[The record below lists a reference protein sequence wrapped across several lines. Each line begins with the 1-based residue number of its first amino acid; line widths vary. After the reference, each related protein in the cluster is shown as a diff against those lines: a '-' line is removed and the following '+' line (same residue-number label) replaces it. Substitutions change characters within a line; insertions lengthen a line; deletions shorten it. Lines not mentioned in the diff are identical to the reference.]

1 MRLLITALV
10 LLMGCTLEPMDVLQI
25 ARKVK
30 TGSISVET
38 EEDVSALLELVAD
51 LPEGAYPIYPQ
62 NRLTISVTTS
72 EPSDVMWYRNG
83 LPVLSTGPALEVRGS
98 KVKEAE
104 TVRIDCTAYS
114 LAGQKAASLSWI
126 FIGQRGRQ

>member
-25 ARKVK
+25 ARQVK
-30 TGSISVET
+30 TGSIAVELLA
-38 EEDVSALLELVAD
+38 EQELELVGD
-51 LPEGAYPIYPQ
+51 LPEGTHAIYPQ